1 MAYITKTIVML
12 YIKTLS
18 NNAKATIAACMVLLF
33 IVSCKNPSDKTEST
47 PPSVTTDTSSTS
59 ANNSNV
65 ATPPVADTN
74 KAVTTDNTKV
84 AMGKPNPAK
93 KGGKGR
99 TTIVFNNNTAS
110 SGKMEMDKEG
120 VYNRADVM
128 PSFPGGEKA
137 LVKFMEDNIQYPQEA
152 IDEGVE
158 GQIQLQFAV
167 DETGKVY
174 SPTLV
179 SDKIGYGLEDEAMRV
194 VKKMPK
200 WNPGNIKGKNV
211 KTRFTLPVSFVI
223 NN

>member
-1 MAYITKTIVML
+1 ML
-12 YIKTLS
+12 HMKERS
-18 NNAKATIAACMVLLF
+18 NNIKAAIAGFMVVLF
-33 IVSCKNPSDKTEST
+33 VISCKNPNDTKEST
-47 PPSVTTDTSSTS
+47 PATISTDTSAAA
-59 ANNSNV
+59 ANNANGNV
-65 ATPPVADTN
+65 ATPPVPDTT
-74 KAVTTDNTKV
+74 KAATDNTKMV
-84 AMGKPNPAK
+84 MGKPNPAK
-93 KGGKGR
+93 KGGKGK
-99 TTIVFNNNTAS
+99 TSIVFNYTVNTD
-110 SGKMEMDKEG
+110 KMEMDKEG

-158 GQIQLQFAV
+158 GQVQLQFAV
-167 DETGKVY
+167 DEAGKVY

-179 SDKIGYGLEDEAMRV
+179 SNKIGYGLEDEAMRV

-211 KTRFTLPVSFVI
+211 KTRFTLPISFVI